1 MKTLIRRV
9 AVVLGAAA
17 AVRCSSEQLSQRL
30 VELSAE
36 RASGEVAT
44 DDVRVEFVSVPAG
57 PLAGDVSI
65 DVTLLWA
72 ELPLAFELHYDYE
85 SGDVTTD
92 GHGARL
98 TLRSSRVLADA
109 VERLS
114 QELGPDNS
122 ELPLH
127 AQMLFAALV
136 VLAESGGIPLTPM
149 TFRTDGGDM
158 PDATTVPKSL
168 EDDGVTCIQR
178 GNTYLASFDFGT
190 TQVVDLPI
198 QADSR
203 SCNGR
208 CGPSCTALTPWQ
220 MWTLDCLEHDSCC
233 NASGD
238 STTCWTPLGDCGDEY
253 ADAEADFLRGFDPLR
268 RHCRG

>member
-17 AVRCSSEQLSQRL
+17 ALRCSSEQLSQRL

-158 PDATTVPKSL
+158 PDATTVPSRWK
-168 EDDGVTCIQR
+168 T
-178 GNTYLASFDFGT
+178 TASPASSAAT
-190 TQVVDLPI
+190 PTSPPSTSAPRRSSI
-198 QADSR
+198 CPSR
-203 SCNGR
+203 PTAAAATGAAGR
-208 CGPSCTALTPWQ
+208 A
-220 MWTLDCLEHDSCC
+220 
-233 NASGD
+233 A
-238 STTCWTPLGDCGDEY
+238 
-253 ADAEADFLRGFDPLR
+253 R
-268 RHCRG
+268 R